1 MISIIIPVYNA
12 AEYLEETV
20 QSVLNQDYREFE
32 IILVND
38 GSKDNSLEIC
48 QKLKDS
54 DERIKIINQDNSGV
68 STARNNGM
76 NAAKGEYVLFID
88 ADDLLEKDML
98 STLYNK
104 AIETDADIVSCG
116 AAIVKDGV
124 IIREEFGTNKQYE
137 YTNEEALKFFL
148 IGSKVNIGVWTKLFK
163 KSLIEGISYRK
174 DIRINED
181 KLYIFEALMNADK
194 YIVYDVSKYNYIQRE
209 SSATRTFDERWFD
222 TIDVADEMLEIIKK
236 EKRDLQFWA
245 EINQVKVYYW
255 LLLMMYRNKTSLKE
269 YANQYKRTVKLLKSA
284 KLFKMKEYLP
294 RNMWMQILLLKIS
307 EPLLRTIKVKG

>member
-209 SSATRTFDERWFD
+209 SSATRIFDERWFD